1 MAKRVTKW
9 SPDTCGCV
17 IHFAWDDT
25 TDETSRVHT
34 FETAEMKCEEHAHLD
49 GQELMDA
56 VVAKNQAKNLA
67 EQQDG

>member
-1 MAKRVTKW
+1 MVKRVTKW

-17 IHFAWDDT
+17 IHFAWDDS
-25 TDETSRVHT
+25 TSQEDRVHT
-34 FETAEMKCEEHAHLD
+34 FEAYEVKCAEHGHLD

-56 VVAKNQAKNLA
+56 VTAKNQAKNLA